1 MRIAIIGSGISGM
14 LSAWLL
20 HRGGHAV
27 TVFES
32 GRHIGGHTNTLPIE
46 HEGRCHPID
55 TGFIVFN
62 DRTYPNFIR
71 LLAALGVA
79 SRPTPMSFSMRC
91 EVSGVEWN
99 GASLDTLFAQR
110 RNLVRPGFL
119 RMVRDILRFNREAL
133 ALLGGGGGDELT
145 LGALL
150 ERGGYSR
157 EFADWYLL
165 PMGGAIWST
174 PERGMRAMPA
184 RFFARFFHHHGML
197 NVNDRPQWR
206 TVANGSW
213 SYVGPLVAPFRDQ
226 VRLMS
231 AVTALTRNEDG
242 VRVRSSAGEERFDA
256 AVVAA
261 HADDALRLLGDASE
275 DERAVLGAFGY
286 QDNLAILHTD
296 TALMPRRRK
305 VWAAWNYHRLAD
317 PGAAVPVTYNMN
329 ILQGL
334 DATAQFLVTLNREQG
349 IDPGRILARI
359 PYRHPVF
366 SGAAVRAQGR
376 RAAINGV
383 RRTWFC
389 GAYWGNG
396 FHEDGVVSALAVAR
410 DFGLDLPAS
419 HEQAGHRQ
427 VGGAA

>member
-1 MRIAIIGSGISGM
+1 LNNVA
-14 LSAWLL
+14 SA
-20 HRGGHAV
+20 
-27 TVFES
+27 
-32 GRHIGGHTNTLPIE
+32 
-46 HEGRCHPID
+46 
-55 TGFIVFN
+55 
-62 DRTYPNFIR
+62 
-71 LLAALGVA
+71 LLA
-79 SRPTPMSFSMRC
+79 
-91 EVSGVEWN
+91 
-99 GASLDTLFAQR
+99 D
-110 RNLVRPGFL
+110 
-119 RMVRDILRFNREAL
+119 
-133 ALLGGGGGDELT
+133 GGGDDLT
-145 LGALL
+145 LGAFLD
-150 ERGGYSR
+150 RGRYSR

-197 NVNDRPQWR
+197 SVDDRPQWR
-206 TVANGSW
+206 TVAGGSW

-226 VRLMS
+226 VRLD
-231 AVTALTRNEDG
+231 ATVTALTREDDG
-242 VRVRSSAGEERFDA
+242 VRVRSRTGEELFDA

-275 DERAVLGAFGY
+275 DERAVLGAFAY

-296 TALMPRRRK
+296 AALMPRRRK

-317 PGAAVPVTYNMN
+317 PGSPVPVTYNMN

-334 DATAQFLVTLNREQG
+334 DAATQFLVTLNREQG
-349 IDPGRILARI
+349 IAPARILMRI

-366 SGAAVRAQGR
+366 SRTAVAAQGR
-376 RAAINGV
+376 RSEINGV

-410 DFGLDLPAS
+410 DFGLGLPAA
-419 HEQAGHRQ
+419 EARAAHRH